1 MAKEKRV
8 SILDG
13 IDTALNKQFE
23 EIVRDIEE
31 LQFQI
36 DKADR
41 KKAKKAKKKMK
52 KGKVMFYDPKSK
64 KARIRAANHITSE
77 EVFGSIMNFLRDT
90 KPIVV
95 LLARLVAAIILA
107 ILSLDVVKRHIS
119 KQALGRMREMF
130 DACVGIVGQP
140 A

>member
-1 MAKEKRV
+1 MGKRV

-13 IDTALNKQFE
+13 IDTSLNKQFE

-31 LQFQI
+31 VQFQI
-36 DKADR
+36 EKADK

-52 KGKVMFYDPKSK
+52 KGKVMFYDPMSK
-64 KARIRAANHITSE
+64 KARVEAANHITSE

-90 KPIVV
+90 KPIIV

-119 KQALGRMREMF
+119 RQALDRMREMF
-130 DACVGIVGQP
+130 LACVGIVGQP